1 MPYCTNAIF
10 ALKECILKWRCKKV
24 ILTYRRLFDMG
35 KLHKLFLKNIVLR
48 MSYTIVRHMFLEI
61 FESKRPDILMKKYK
75 FRFSLT
81 CTLDSVNPIRIAN
94 SSRINISG

>member
-35 KLHKLFLKNIVLR
+35 KLHKLFLKNIVFR
-48 MSYTIVRHMFLEI
+48 MRYTIVRSVSLE
-61 FESKRPDILMKKYK
+61 RPDILMKKYK